1 MDFDELMMKKALD
14 EAKKAEKLGEV
25 PVGAIIVKDK
35 EIIAT
40 GYNNKESTLDVLG
53 HAECNAI
60 RSACKFLK
68 SKHLNNTTLY
78 VTLEPC
84 PMCAGAILSA
94 NIDKVVIGAMDFEN
108 GAMGSIIDLSKIT
121 TYGKTK
127 IKNGVLENECQ
138 NILTEFFRKIRK

>member
-1 MDFDELMMKKALD
+1 MDFDELMMKKALN
-14 EAKKAEKLGEV
+14 EAKKAEQLGEV

-40 GYNNKESTLDVLG
+40 GYNNKEYTLDVLG

-60 RSACKFLK
+60 RNACKFLK
-68 SKHLNNTTLY
+68 SKHLDNTTLY

-94 NIDKVVIGAMDFEN
+94 NIDKVVIGTMDKEN

-127 IKNGVLENECQ
+127 IKNGILENECQ